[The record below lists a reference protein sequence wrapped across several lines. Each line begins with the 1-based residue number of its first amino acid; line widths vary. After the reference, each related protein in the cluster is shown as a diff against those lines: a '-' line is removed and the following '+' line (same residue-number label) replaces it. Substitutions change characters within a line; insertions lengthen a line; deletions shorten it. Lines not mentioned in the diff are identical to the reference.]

1 MMTIYSLNPAIE
13 EAINALYQMV
23 TPYLLDKTVQEVSAN
38 WDAGAKVTKVYVD
51 HGAGNMEFVG
61 EIDPHAIVAATLML
75 ATEVGKSIDINA
87 AFLNCVLPIG
97 CRYHAAMPPVTDG
110 PSFSIR
116 LHHPREWKLSDFGM
130 KEEQIAE
137 ISNAV
142 LNRMTILVAGGT
154 FVGKTSYLNALL
166 KLIPVEERLLVVEDE
181 MELHVREGNVV
192 RRRATEMANLKR
204 QVFEALRDRPDR
216 IIVGEV
222 RSVEAADMLDA
233 LATGHAGGLST
244 IHANSVEGAI
254 KRLQR
259 LAQCDLE
266 LINEAINV
274 IIFLE
279 RRGKQRNV
287 KEIQYL

>member
-1 MMTIYSLNPAIE
+1 MILYSLNPAIE
-13 EAINALYQMV
+13 DAITGLYQMI
-23 TPYLLDKTVQEVSAN
+23 TPYLTDRAVQEISAN
-38 WDAGAKVTKVYVD
+38 WDAAAKVTRVYID
-51 HGAGNMEFVG
+51 RGSGTMDYVG
-61 EIDPHAIVAATLML
+61 EINPHAIVAATLML
-75 ATEVGKSIDINA
+75 ATEVGKSIDAGA

-97 CRYHAAMPPVTDG
+97 YRYHAAMPPVTDG

-116 LHHPREWKLSDFGM
+116 LHHPREWKLSDFNM
-130 KEEQIAE
+130 TEEQITNVT
-137 ISNAV
+137 NAV
-142 LNRMTILVAGGT
+142 LNKQTILVAGGT
-154 FVGKTSYLNALL
+154 FVGKTSFLNALL
-166 KLIPVEERLLVVEDE
+166 KLIPVEERLLVIEDE

-192 RRRATEMANLKR
+192 RRRATELANLKR

-222 RSVEAADMLDA
+222 RSAEAADMLEA

-259 LAQCDLE
+259 LAQCDLD
-266 LINEAINV
+266 LIHEAINV

-279 RRGKQRNV
+279 RKGRQRTV
-287 KEIQYL
+287 KEIQYLE